1 MSGTNGAAMR
11 CAGLVALGLQAG
23 LALADAP
30 DAIDCKLTLG
40 HYRSND
46 GNPANDVNLRAAL
59 GPHTVWVGVYQDRA
73 GLRQWRTG
81 YERRDDFGPLRSVLS
96 LQNASGGAWVGS
108 ASAEVGGASYAI
120 VGWGRTNLHNYV
132 NLNYDP
138 NDAITLG
145 VGTRAID
152 DTELSLFQV
161 RDDRLSTGQRVT
173 HAVLRRRF
181 EGEQRVTVDVFAKR
195 GLAAD
200 GRFVHD
206 RSLTLGY
213 DRGPWFARLSHDPHA
228 GFAAATQ
235 TRVSA
240 GLRF

>member
-1 MSGTNGAAMR
+1 MRGTAI
-11 CAGLVALGLQAG
+11 L
-23 LALADAP
+23 LALLASAAAQAADGP
-30 DAIDCKLTLG
+30 DYKLTLG
-40 HYRSND
+40 RYASSD
-46 GNPANDVNLRAAL
+46 GNPANDLNLRGSW
-59 GPHTVWVGVYQDRA
+59 GPHTGWLGVYQDRA

-81 YERRDDFGPLRSVLS
+81 YERRDDFGLVRSVLS

-120 VGWGRTNLHNYV
+120 VGWGRTNLRNYI

-138 NDAITLG
+138 NDAITVG
-145 VGTRAID
+145 AGTRALE
-152 DTELSLFQV
+152 DTELSLLQV

-173 HAVLRRRF
+173 HAVLRRHF
-181 EGEQRVTVDVFAKR
+181 ADEQRVTVDFFTKR

-200 GRFVHD
+200 GQFVHD

-235 TRVSA
+235 NRVSF
-240 GLRF
+240 GSRF